1 MNKPSF
7 ICIGAQK
14 AGTTTLQDVLAQH
27 PDIYLSPTKEIKYFH
42 RNEHYS
48 KGMKWY
54 LNHFSEALPHQKI
67 GDITPDYILY
77 KETAQRIYN
86 DLGKDIKIIVL
97 LRNPVNRTFSQF
109 NFHKAAKVEQEDD
122 FRKIIKNYP
131 KIDLENSNF
140 INWYTPSYYVERSL
154 YYNQLKRYYE
164 IFPKENIHVAIF
176 EELFGEKRE
185 AELDRLFHFIGI
197 NRMSNVK
204 VKHTHTTRIPK
215 NNFFTKAINKLKKLK
230 QVIKLFLPRELYVS
244 FRNYII
250 KLTTRKPEKMDADFK
265 KELFNVYFDKD
276 VQQLE
281 RLIGRDLSIWR

>member
-14 AGTTTLQDVLAQH
+14 AGTTTLQDILAQH

-42 RNEHYS
+42 RDEHYS
-48 KGMKWY
+48 RGMKWY
-54 LNHFSEALPHQKI
+54 LNHFVEALPHQKI

-97 LRNPVNRTFSQF
+97 LRNPVSRTFSQF

-122 FRKIIKNYP
+122 FRNMIKNYSVL
-131 KIDLENSNF
+131 DLENATF
-140 INWYTPSYYVERSL
+140 INWYTPSYYIERSL

-164 IFPKENIHVAIF
+164 LFPKKNIHVALF

-185 AELDRLFHFIGI
+185 IELDKLFKFIGI
-197 NRMSNVK
+197 QKLTNLE
-204 VKHTHTTRIPK
+204 VKHSHATRIPK
-215 NNFFTKAINKLKKLK
+215 KNLFTKTVTKLKEIK
-230 QVIKLFLPRELYVS
+230 QVIKLLLPIKFYVS
-244 FRNYII
+244 FRNYIVR
-250 KLTTRKPEKMDADFK
+250 LTSKKPEKLDDVFK
-265 KELFNVYFDKD
+265 KELFHVYFDKD

-281 RLIGRDLSIWR
+281 KLINKDLSIWR